1 MTTLDNR
8 YMERVYALASR
19 SDATESELENL
30 NNWFHR
36 LGHNGTQFSEL
47 ANVRNWFADLRT
59 MNA

>member
-1 MTTLDNR
+1 
-8 YMERVYALASR
+8 MERVHSLASR

-30 NNWFHR
+30 NSWFNR

-47 ANVRNWFADLRT
+47 ANVRNWFVDLRP

>member
-1 MTTLDNR
+1 
-8 YMERVYALASR
+8 MERVHALASR